1 MVSMMTDKTTYTV
14 HMVNFNLNKGTF
26 ATAQE
31 AIEQAKALG
40 FECSI
45 VVNEPGK
52 RPLQLCMVK
61 PY

>member
-1 MVSMMTDKTTYTV
+1 MTSYTV
-14 HMVNFNLNKGTF
+14 YMINFGLNKGTYP
-26 ATAQE
+26 TAQQ
-31 AIEQAKALG
+31 AIEQARSLG

-52 RPLQLCMVK
+52 RSMQLCVVK

>member
-1 MVSMMTDKTTYTV
+1 MLNKESIMTTYTV
-14 HMVNFNLNKGTF
+14 RMINFGLDKGTF
-26 ATAQE
+26 PTAQQ